1 MPSMSRAAAR
11 PRYGVLDVVALLFRE
26 LWVMLLVFAILMI
39 GTGAARW
46 PG

>member
-26 LWVMLLVFAILMI
+26 LWVMLLVFAILFAL
-39 GTGAARW
+39 GPAAVLTL
-46 PG
+46 